1 MNLIKVTIN
10 RNYKD
15 KLLTDLADLKRVHI
29 KEREKEIE
37 KKEKGTYREKIQD
50 LKKNFNDFYKKL
62 NLSESV
68 FQGLTVSKEE
78 RIEFKVKDLYE
89 LINQL
94 SEEINFY
101 SNRINELER
110 YINKARIELE
120 SIQLIKKSYTFLDK
134 YNLNRF
140 NLSYFN
146 NLDFRVYTTFT
157 KNLPTLRNLFEFSE
171 FPNVY
176 QTQKISDDR
185 VVFFV
190 IYPRDKEEELRDRIN
205 LVHGEEIQILKKYLT
220 YDGINFNRIEKEI
233 GLITKT
239 LKKYRQEIRRIKEDN
254 IVKFAAL
261 KEVIN
266 NLKEYNF
273 ADNQFRELPSGYLEL
288 EFFVP
293 NEDRKEVKE
302 ELRGDF
308 GNKIRIETIN
318 VEKGRKIGEKEE
330 FRKKAEKQMKEY
342 EPEEETKK
350 EKKEKRKVKSK
361 RKKKKEEG
369 KKGKEKEGDRKE
381 KTGDKKKDIDAEE
394 IEEKEREKKQ
404 EEIENVRLK
413 GFKTDEEVE
422 DYEAEEVKNL
432 DLEDFDVEEE
442 IEEEEKDLRKVT
454 PTKVEHN
461 RIVKPFETLV
471 KMYGVPTYGEIDPTA
486 ILFITFPLLFGMM
499 FGDIGHGLVLIFSG
513 LLGATIFRKKENVKN
528 FSWIIFYCGI
538 WSIVFGF
545 LYGEFF
551 GGQTIPIINYELGN
565 VGIFIPFV
573 GETIYLTHPLENVMT
588 LFFFT
593 VIVGVIH
600 INLGWLVQF
609 TNYVKQ
615 SKLYQAITE
624 PLVKIWFLDSG
635 IWLVLT
641 YGIDIG
647 AWLAPPYPILLVII
661 PGILIM
667 ITKPLGKLL
676 GISYIAEESYG
687 ELISEGSIDAFE
699 TILSVPSNVLSY
711 VRLLALA
718 LAHISLMVAIQAI
731 IGIIPAGNILTQIF
745 VIIGLIFGNAVVILL
760 EGVIVFLNALRLHF
774 YEFFFKF
781 YQGGGIEYSPF
792 TLEDNFSNIKF
803 KEELEKDVISEEIE
817 KEIETEK
824 AKKIVQNAKQYITKK
839 YLK

>member
-37 KKEKGTYREKIQD
+37 KKAKGTYKEKIQD
-50 LKKNFNDFYKKL
+50 LKKNFNDLYKKL
-62 NLSESV
+62 NLSEST
-68 FQGLTVSKEE
+68 FQGLSVNKEE

-120 SIQLIKKSYTFLDK
+120 SIQLIKKSYAFLDK
-134 YNLNRF
+134 FNLNRF

-157 KNLPTLRNLFEFSE
+157 KNLPTIRNLFEFSE

-176 QTQKISDDR
+176 QTQRISDDR

-205 LVHGEEIQILKKYLT
+205 LVHGEEVQILKKYLT

-288 EFFVP
+288 EFFIP
-293 NEDRKEVKE
+293 NEERKEVKE
-302 ELRGDF
+302 ELRENF
-308 GNKIRIETIN
+308 GNKIRIETITI
-318 VEKGRKIGEKEE
+318 EKGRKVGEKEE
-330 FRKKAEKQMKEY
+330 FRKKAEKEMKNY
-342 EPEEETKK
+342 ESEEETKK
-350 EKKEKRKVKSK
+350 GKKKRRKNKVK
-361 RKKKKEEG
+361 RKKKEER
-369 KKGKEKEGDRKE
+369 KKGKEEGQED
-381 KTGDKKKDIDAEE
+381 KTEDKKTDVKIEE
-394 IEEKEREKKQ
+394 IEEKKLKKKKQ
-404 EEIENVRLK
+404 EDKEKVGSMGL
-413 GFKTDEEVE
+413 KTDDKFEAF
-422 DYEAEEVKNL
+422 EAEGEKDL
-432 DLEDFDVEEE
+432 DLDDFEGEEE
-442 IEEEEKDLRKVT
+442 IEEEEDLRKVT

-461 RIVKPFETLV
+461 RIIKPFETLV

-499 FGDIGHGLVLIFSG
+499 FGDIGHGLVLISSG
-513 LLGATIFRKKENVKN
+513 LIGATIFRKKENVKN
-528 FSWIIFYCGI
+528 FSWIIFYGGI

-551 GGQTIPIINYELGN
+551 GQQTIPIINYELGN
-565 VGIFIPFV
+565 VGIYIPFV
-573 GETIYLTHPLENVMT
+573 GQTIYLTHPLENVMT

-593 VIVGVIH
+593 VFVGVIH

-615 SKLYQAITE
+615 SKIYQAITE

-635 IWLVLT
+635 IWLILT

-718 LAHISLMVAIQAI
+718 LAHISLMVAIQAM

-745 VIIGLIFGNAVVILL
+745 IIIGLILGNAVVILL
-760 EGVIVFLNALRLHF
+760 EGIIVFLNALRLHF

-781 YQGGGIEYSPF
+781 YRGRGIEYSPF
-792 TLEDNFSNIKF
+792 TLENIFSNIKF
-803 KEELEKDVISEEIE
+803 KEELEKDVISEEISRS
-817 KEIETEK
+817 IETEK
-824 AKKIVQNAKQYITKK
+824 TKELIENAKQYITKK
-839 YLK
+839 YL